1 MACAR
6 VLWLVLGL
14 LTQPPQTMRLELTPA
29 EPRQGQVV
37 LLEVHGAGPADR
49 LEGSLC
55 GHPLR
60 FYRDERGRHRALG
73 VVPLEAQP
81 GPQPVL
87 VRLQPLVDD
96 PVFQGQP
103 VTVRRGRFPVQR
115 LRVAPDYVRMP
126 QALQRRVERENRALD
141 RVLQAA
147 PTPRRWRGSFHWP
160 RRGRI
165 TAGFGLQRVFNRVP
179 AGRHLGLDIAGR
191 TGEPVRAIGAG
202 TVVMVARRH
211 IGGGTVVID
220 HGMGLHSRYSHLSAF
235 SVREGEAVRRG
246 QKIGAVGRTGRV
258 TGPHLHLAVDL
269 AGVHVDPLSLLDLD
283 LEPGPGADERERTPT
298 CIRSDRA
305 LEVLIGPI
313 ERTSWRGLVRQAG
326 YALGAWRL
334 SLARV
339 GFDGD
344 DLVRWSRRA
353 LDDPFVRVLRESLGR
368 PVDPGDFI
376 YFIDDVLAAGRR
388 GLRGVPLR
396 VGSGSA
402 RDAGILLHP
411 DEVFGAGSPR
421 LYGAGGGCTHL
432 TMSARRGRPAPA
444 RDGSPPAAGWV
455 MRYRNPS
462 GRAAKLAALDTRNPG
477 TFGAR
482 VRSLVRQLEAQG
494 AEVTVWSTIRDR
506 RRGYLMWGAYLLSR
520 KHSQAA
526 VQRGVHLLDRVNR
539 DWGLRVP
546 IRWLHPGGWRATVR
560 AARVMADAYDVVYAT
575 MDGARSSR
583 HYDAEAVDLTAV
595 DLPRSLTLA
604 APHGA
609 RRTFDLSAPH
619 QPRDLSLSPG
629 LIEWIE
635 VHFRMEKLRDD
646 YPHWNDADIPLAP
659 LRVASHP

>member
-14 LTQPPQTMRLELTPA
+14 LTQPPQTLQIEVVPA

-37 LLEVHGAGPADR
+37 LIEVHGAGLADR

-55 GHPLR
+55 GQPLR

-81 GPQPVL
+81 GPQPLV

-103 VTVRRGRFPVQR
+103 VTVRRGRFPVQK

-126 QALQRRVERENRALD
+126 EALQGRVERENRALD
-141 RVLQAA
+141 RVLLAP
-147 PTPRRWRGSFHWP
+147 PTPRRWRGAFHWP
-160 RRGRI
+160 RRDRI
-165 TAGFGLQRVFNRVP
+165 TAGFGLQRVFNDVP
-179 AGRHLGLDIAGR
+179 TGRHLGLDIAGR
-191 TGEPVRAIGAG
+191 TGAPVRAIGAG

-220 HGMGLHSRYSHLSAF
+220 HGTGLHSKYSHLSAF
-235 SVREGEAVRRG
+235 SVREGQEVRRG
-246 QKIGAVGRTGRV
+246 QRIGAVGRTGRV

-269 AGVHVDPLSLLDLD
+269 GGVHFDPLSLLDLD
-283 LEPGPGADERERTPT
+283 LEPGAGERPGGPC
-298 CIRSDRA
+298 CIRADRELDVLVGP
-305 LEVLIGPI
+305 LE
-313 ERTSWRGLVRQAG
+313 EDSWRDLVRQAG
-326 YALGAWRL
+326 YALGAWKL
-334 SLARV
+334 TLARV
-339 GFDGD
+339 EFDGG

-353 LDDPFVRVLRESLGR
+353 PDDPFVRVLRESLGR
-368 PVDPGDFI
+368 PVDPEDFI
-376 YFIDDVLAAGRR
+376 FFLDDVLVAGRR

-396 VGSGSA
+396 VGAGSA

-411 DEVFGAGSPR
+411 DDVFGAGSSR
-421 LYGAGGGCTHL
+421 AYGAGGGCTHL
-432 TMSARRGRPAPA
+432 LGSARRGRPAPA
-444 RDGSPPAAGWV
+444 PDGSPPAAGWV

-462 GRAAKLAALDTRNPG
+462 GRAAKLAALDERNPG

-494 AEVTVWSTIRDR
+494 AEVTVWSTVRDR
-506 RRGYLMWGAYLLSR
+506 RRGYLMWGAWLLSR
-520 KHSQAA
+520 KRSQAA
-526 VQRGVHLLDRVNR
+526 VVRGVRLLDRVNR
-539 DWGLRVP
+539 EWGLRVP

-595 DLPRSLTLA
+595 DLPRSLTLQ

-609 RRTFDLSAPH
+609 RWTFDLSGPH
-619 QPRDLSLSPG
+619 HSRDLSLSPG

-646 YPHWNDADIPLAP
+646 HPHWNDADIPLAP
-659 LRVASHP
+659 LRVAAHP